1 MKILITSDWYKPAV
15 NGVVTSILN
24 LKSGLEQLGH
34 QVKILTLSSTTH
46 SYEENGVIYIGS
58 CPAGKIYPGARIRTA
73 GAGRW
78 FEEIIEWKPDI
89 VHSNCEFS
97 TFQLALRISRELNI
111 PLIHT
116 YHTIY
121 EDYTHYISPVK
132 KWGHDAVRFLSRAVA
147 KRVNALIAPTVK
159 VQNILES
166 YDIETP
172 IYVVPTGIDCNKYKG
187 KVDEEKLNELKAE
200 LNIPDGYKVLL
211 YVGRL
216 AKEKNCDELIN
227 YMVRLREKKYMLL
240 FVGDGPYREELKQR
254 TVSLG
259 LEDRVIFAGMV
270 KPDMVSMY
278 YKLGDI
284 FVSASVSETQGLTY
298 IEAISSGLPLLC
310 RKDECLSGVLIDGVN
325 GWQYSDG
332 NEFAGRLKEFNDSP
346 ELQYKFSENS
356 KLISDKCDISAFA
369 AKACLV
375 YRCEI
380 ERSCEEYGFCDS

>member
-1 MKILITSDWYKPAV
+1 
-15 NGVVTSILN
+15 
-24 LKSGLEQLGH
+24 
-34 QVKILTLSSTTH
+34 
-46 SYEENGVIYIGS
+46 
-58 CPAGKIYPGARIRTA
+58 
-73 GAGRW
+73 
-78 FEEIIEWKPDI
+78 
-89 VHSNCEFS
+89 
-97 TFQLALRISRELNI
+97 
-111 PLIHT
+111 
-116 YHTIY
+116 
-121 EDYTHYISPVK
+121 
-132 KWGHDAVRFLSRAVA
+132 
-147 KRVNALIAPTVK
+147 
-159 VQNILES
+159 
-166 YDIETP
+166 
-172 IYVVPTGIDCNKYKG
+172 
-187 KVDEEKLNELKAE
+187 
-200 LNIPDGYKVLL
+200 
-211 YVGRL
+211 
-216 AKEKNCDELIN
+216 
-227 YMVRLREKKYMLL
+227 MVRLRDKKYILL

-270 KPDMVSMY
+270 KPDMVGMY

-310 RKDECLSGVLIDGVN
+310 RRDECLNGVLLDGLN

-332 NEFAGRLKEFNDSP
+332 NEFAGRLKEFSDSP